1 MTANATTVALP
12 KLGTT
17 LFSLTLEMRQP
28 GYTLEGMIGKVAELG
43 LGPGLEM
50 VGFQSL
56 RGYPRVSGEVI
67 SSFRDQCERT
77 GLEPSAMSMNL
88 DLGIHRGR
96 LLDED
101 EALDYLEPQI
111 AVSREMGF
119 PVCKSSVIPTRSF
132 LEGLVRI
139 LEKNGDMK
147 FGYEIHS
154 PEAVD
159 SAAILTLRE
168 LYEAIGSP
176 LLGFTPDFSSSMRSV
191 PPGLIAA
198 HRESGMSP
206 ELTDLA
212 IEVWNSDTA
221 MPQKFERFAAEAPAL
236 GATPADMG
244 KLQMMLTM
252 HGQAGPAPLERDHR
266 PRRPRPRQVL
276 RHRRQRRRAVHR
288 QWGDRRRSPRRRLH
302 RLHLQ
307 RVGGPRLHRRGQRLG
322 HGHGSAPAAAQTF
335 FRTDRQW
342 LTGAHATSETAASS
356 CAR

>member
-1 MTANATTVALP
+1 MTATAVALP

-28 GYTLEGMIGKVAELG
+28 GYTLEGMIDKVAELG
-43 LGPGLEM
+43 LGPGLEI

-67 SSFRDQCERT
+67 ASFRDQCERT

-111 AVSREMGF
+111 AVSRAMGF

-147 FGYEIHS
+147 FGFEVHS
-154 PEAVD
+154 PMAVD
-159 SAAILTLRE
+159 SPEILTLRE

-191 PPGLIAA
+191 PPSLIAA

-212 IEVWNSDTA
+212 IEVWNSDTT

-244 KLQMMLTM
+244 KLQMLLTM
-252 HGQAGPAPLERDHR
+252 HGRQD
-266 PRRPRPRQVL
+266 PRRWSEIIDRVVHVHAKFYGIDDNGDEPSIDNGAIVDVL
-276 RHRRQRRRAVHR
+276 LDGGYTGYISSEWEGHAYTDAVSGWDMIAA
-288 QWGDRRRSPRRRLH
+288 QH
-302 RLHLQ
+302 RL
-307 RVGGPRLHRRGQRLG
+307 LHKLF
-322 HGHGSAPAAAQTF
+322 SE
-335 FRTDRQW
+335 RTVN
-342 LTGAHATSETAASS
+342 G
-356 CAR
+356 

>member
-1 MTANATTVALP
+1 MTTTATTVALP

-17 LFSLTLEMRQP
+17 LFSLTLEMRKP
-28 GYTLEGMIGKVAELG
+28 GYTMEGMIDKVAELG

-56 RGYPRVSGEVI
+56 RGYPRVSSDVV
-67 SSFRDQCERT
+67 SSFRAQCERT

-96 LLDED
+96 LLDEE

-111 AVSREMGF
+111 ATSRAMGF

-147 FGYEIHS
+147 FGFEIHS
-154 PEAVD
+154 PQAVD
-159 SAAILTLRE
+159 SPEVLELRE
-168 LYEAIGSP
+168 LYEAIDSP
-176 LLGFTPDFSSSMRSV
+176 LLGWTPDFSSSMHSV
-191 PPGLIAA
+191 PPSLIAA
-198 HRESGMSP
+198 HQESGMSR
-206 ELTDLA
+206 ELTELA
-212 IEVWNSDTA
+212 IEVWNSDTT

-252 HGQAGPAPLERDHR
+252 HGRQDPHRWSEIIDRVVHVHAKFYGIDASGDEPSIDNATIIDVLVDGGYTGYISSEWEGHAYTNAVSGWDMVAGQHKLFRKLLSER
-266 PRRPRPRQVL
+266 
-276 RHRRQRRRAVHR
+276 A
-288 QWGDRRRSPRRRLH
+288 
-302 RLHLQ
+302 
-307 RVGGPRLHRRGQRLG
+307 
-322 HGHGSAPAAAQTF
+322 
-335 FRTDRQW
+335 
-342 LTGAHATSETAASS
+342 AHA
-356 CAR
+356 